1 MKRLLAFFLAA
12 ALTLTSAA
20 GLHFLAER
28 RVYADGN
35 AFASWSGDG
44 KFPAREAI
52 LKNLDENTVLTFGS
66 SEFQYGV
73 KTPYHPGKIFKD
85 TKFHMMLIGAGYYQS
100 LSHAITLAS
109 LGEHAKT
116 KEAVLFLSPQW
127 FRKAGVQPE
136 AFTSRFSESHYIAM
150 LKNNHLRKNVKD
162 YMIKR
167 SHELLRVDPAARE
180 RADLYNRV
188 LYTQDA
194 SMSDRV
200 NYRIYTRFLKEK
212 ELQTAVMQMVK
223 DNVPKASSKEKT
235 DQDPDFASLLKQ
247 SIKDGEAQNQG
258 NPFYMDNSSYKWK
271 VRPFMKKKKN
281 QSLNGSYSTSPEYD
295 DLRCFL
301 DVCQDLGIRPLL
313 VMMPV
318 NGYWYD
324 YTGFPKE
331 AREDYYQK
339 IRSVAT
345 EYNASIADF
354 SDQEYTKYFFEDGVH
369 IGKKGW
375 VMINESIYRFYQKTE
390 EK

>member
-1 MKRLLAFFLAA
+1 MKRIAAFFLAVILA
-12 ALTLTSAA
+12 LTSAA
-20 GLHFLAER
+20 GLHFLAEQ
-28 RVYADGN
+28 RVHADGN

-52 LKNLDENTVLTFGS
+52 LKNLDDHTILTFGS
-66 SEFQYGV
+66 SEFQHGV
-73 KTPYHPGKIFKD
+73 KTPYHPGNVFQNTD
-85 TKFHMMLIGAGYYQS
+85 FQMMLIGAGYYQS

-109 LGEHAKT
+109 LGDQVKT

-150 LKNNHLRKNVKD
+150 LENTHLRKKVKD
-162 YMIKR
+162 YMIQR
-167 SHELLRVDPAARE
+167 SQELLKPDPSLQKRT
-180 RADLYNRV
+180 RLYNRV
-188 LYTQDA
+188 LYTGGA
-194 SMSDRV
+194 SMTDRL

-212 ELQTAVMQMVK
+212 ELQTAVMQMTK
-223 DNVPKASSKEKT
+223 DRIPATSDSSKP
-235 DQDPDFASLLKQ
+235 DQSPDFAALLQQ
-247 SIKDGEAQNQG
+247 SVKDGEAENQD
-258 NPFYMDNSSYKWK
+258 NPFYMDDNIYKWK

-281 QSLNGSYSTSPEYD
+281 ESLKGSYSSSPEYD

-301 DVCQDLGIRPLL
+301 DVCQDLGIRPLI
-313 VMMPV
+313 VMLPV

-331 AREDYYQK
+331 ARADYYQK
-339 IRSVAT
+339 IRSTVS
-345 EYNASIADF
+345 EYNASLADF

-375 VMINESIYRFYQKTE
+375 VLINESIYQFYQENKET
-390 EK
+390 